1 MHQKNV
7 LKKCMLIY
15 YLIGEQVKRHYVLIK
30 DFYTFMY
37 DHTLHRRRK
46 HVCHYCLQAFS
57 TKGILK
63 CYVKDWFKIN
73 GKQKSKMSEKDE
85 YVRLN
90 NYERKIKS
98 PSMTYADFES
108 ILVL

>member
-1 MHQKNV
+1 
-7 LKKCMLIY
+7 
-15 YLIGEQVKRHYVLIK
+15 
-30 DFYTFMY
+30 
-37 DHTLHRRRK
+37 
-46 HVCHYCLQAFS
+46 
-57 TKGILK
+57 
-63 CYVKDWFKIN
+63 
-73 GKQKSKMSEKDE
+73 MSEKDE